1 MAKTIK
7 RNIDVIIITG
17 IGLFLL
23 VGAMMGVYE
32 RISVDYVSAATT
44 ADVVVTATVAQSAEL
59 TVSAVNSGVAIN
71 GSTTTVTTTAD
82 VAFGTLVAAT
92 NAIAAHTLT
101 MTTNAGSGYTVNTT
115 YNNKLWRTGATS
127 SDIDDHAGTNGS
139 PSAFPEST
147 SDEDFGYTTE
157 DFSLSV
163 AGDGAD
169 RFTGGDWAGFTTG
182 SSEIAYHD
190 APVNATTTKV
200 GYQAGITGLT
210 AAGTDYQC
218 TVTHTMTPSF

>member
-7 RNIDVIIITG
+7 RNIDVIIVAG

-23 VGAMMGVYE
+23 VGAIIGVIGVYE
-32 RISVDYVSAATT
+32 KISVDYVSAATT

-59 TVSAVNSGVAIN
+59 TVSAVNAGVAIN

-82 VAFGTLVAAT
+82 VSLGTITVST

-101 MTTNAGSGYTVNTT
+101 MTTNAGSGYTVNTK
-115 YNNKLWRTGATS
+115 YDHKLWRSSATS

-139 PSAFPEST
+139 PSVFPESS

-157 DFSLSV
+157 DFTLS
-163 AGDGAD
+163 GTAD
-169 RFTGGDWAGFTTG
+169 RFSGGKWAGFTTG
-182 SSEIAYHD
+182 DSEIAYHTG
-190 APVNATTTKV
+190 PVNATTTKV
-200 GYQAGITGLT
+200 GYQAGVNGLT
-210 AAGTDYQC
+210 AAGTDYTC
-218 TVTHTMTPSF
+218 TVTHTMTASF

>member
-7 RNIDVIIITG
+7 RNIDVIIVAG
-17 IGLFLL
+17 IGLSLL
-23 VGAMMGVYE
+23 IVAMIGVCE
-32 RISVDYVSAATT
+32 KTSVDYVSAATS
-44 ADVVVTATVAQSAEL
+44 ADVVVTATVGESAEL

-71 GSTTTVTTTAD
+71 GSTTTVTTTAN

-115 YNNKLWRTGATS
+115 YDHKLWRTSATS
-127 SDIDDHAGTNGS
+127 SDIDDHDGTNAS

-157 DFSLSV
+157 DFTLS
-163 AGDGAD
+163 GTAD
-169 RFTGGDWAGFTTG
+169 RFSGGKWAGFTTG
-182 SSEIAYHD
+182 ASEIAYHTG
-190 APVNATTTKV
+190 PVNATTTKV
-200 GYQAGITGLT
+200 GYQVGITGLT
-210 AAGTDYQC
+210 AAGTDYTC
-218 TVTHTMTPSF
+218 TVTHTMTASF